1 MRQVSLYTVILL
13 CLSGCVTQN
22 TYDGSKKPVITKK
35 VDNTQ
40 AARTRISLA
49 LKYLS
54 MGDSAQAKYNLEKA
68 NLFSP
73 NLPEVHYTTAYF
85 YQSVGEPNKA
95 KESYEKALTLAPN
108 DANTLNNYG
117 VFLCDIGE
125 YDHAVD
131 NFLSAIEIP
140 SYLRVA
146 ESYENLALC
155 AIKADDFDNVEEY
168 LESSVKH
175 SPMRGSSL
183 INLSAFYYAKSDLH
197 KAQMTLK
204 RYGAAGR
211 ISSRSLL
218 LSYLIESSM
227 GHIEQARTLSQTIE
241 QTYTTSLEARIL
253 RERKTSSSEFEQLK
267 EQYRKSEL
275 RKLQKD
281 ILSRK
286 DKPKIKIIKKKKAPN
301 TTQMKQ
307 TPNQETKFTNKAPT
321 QKSMP
326 LIAEIKK
333 ERSNIKPE
341 AVVLVEKLKIDES
354 TASVE
359 PTKAENTN
367 KAKLIKQ
374 QVAFKNRSITEVE
387 IPFHIVKSGEN
398 LFSISVKYNVKLQ
411 SLLHW
416 NKLSESDQVY
426 KGTKIYLNNP
436 NIYHQVIEGDT
447 LFSISVKYNILMKKL
462 LEWNALEEN
471 VYLAPSNK
479 ILLVDPKT
487 YIL

>member
-1 MRQVSLYTVILL
+1 MRHFLFYLLVLL

-22 TYDGSKKPVITKK
+22 TYDGSKKSVITKK
-35 VDNTQ
+35 INNTQ

-54 MGDSAQAKYNLEKA
+54 MGDSSQAKYNLEKA
-68 NLFSP
+68 LYFSP

-85 YQSVGEPNKA
+85 YQSVGESDKA
-95 KESYEKALTLAPN
+95 KESYEKALSLAPN

-155 AIKADDFDNVEEY
+155 AIDADDFDNVEDY
-168 LESSVKH
+168 LKSSVKH

-227 GHIEQARTLSQTIE
+227 GHLEKARTLSQTIE
-241 QTYTTSLEARIL
+241 QTYTTSIEAKIL
-253 RERKTSSSEFEQLK
+253 RKSQTTSSEFVKLK

-286 DKPKIKIIKKKKAPN
+286 DKPKIKILKKKKVPE
-301 TTQMKQ
+301 TTQINKKLKKI
-307 TPNQETKFTNKAPT
+307 TK
-321 QKSMP
+321 
-326 LIAEIKK
+326 IASQIQSDKIKFLGGEVK
-333 ERSNIKPE
+333 KDNRNVESTT
-341 AVVLVEKLKIDES
+341 VVLVEQLNI
-354 TASVE
+354 
-359 PTKAENTN
+359 AEQTP
-367 KAKLIKQ
+367 L
-374 QVAFKNRSITEVE
+374 VLPSITIPNDEDQEIALENRNISEIEV
-387 IPFHIVKSGEN
+387 PFHIVKSGEN

-411 SLLHW
+411 SLLQW
-416 NKLSESDQVY
+416 NKLSESD
-426 KGTKIYLNNP
+426 
-436 NIYHQVIEGDT
+436 
-447 LFSISVKYNILMKKL
+447 
-462 LEWNALEEN
+462 
-471 VYLAPSNK
+471 
-479 ILLVDPKT
+479 
-487 YIL
+487 

>member
-1 MRQVSLYTVILL
+1 MRHFLFYPLVLL

-22 TYDGSKKPVITKK
+22 TYDGSKKPVISKK
-35 VDNTQ
+35 INNTQ

-54 MGDSAQAKYNLEKA
+54 MGDSSQAKYNLEKA
-68 NLFSP
+68 LSFSP

-85 YQSVGEPNKA
+85 YQSVGEPDKA
-95 KESYEKALTLAPN
+95 KQSYKKALSLAPN

-155 AIKADDFDNVEEY
+155 AIDADDFDNVEDY
-168 LESSVKH
+168 LKSSVKH

-197 KAQMTLK
+197 KAQITLK

-211 ISSRSLL
+211 VSSRSLL

-227 GHIEQARTLSQTIE
+227 GHIEEARTLAQTIE
-241 QTYTTSLEARIL
+241 QTYTTSIEARIL
-253 RERKTSSSEFEQLK
+253 RERKTSSSEFSQLK

-286 DKPKIKIIKKKKAPN
+286 DKPKIKIIRKKKAPK
-301 TTQMKQ
+301 TTLINKKAKK
-307 TPNQETKFTNKAPT
+307 TTKITNQIQSEN
-321 QKSMP
+321 
-326 LIAEIKK
+326 LNVEVKK
-333 ERSNIKPE
+333 ESRKVESVP
-341 AVVLVEKLKIDES
+341 VVLVDKLGKEKIMPLVESSITEAKGKEQKI
-354 TASVE
+354 
-359 PTKAENTN
+359 
-367 KAKLIKQ
+367 
-374 QVAFKNRSITEVE
+374 AFKNRTISEIEV
-387 IPFHIVKSGEN
+387 PFHIVKSGEN

-411 SLLHW
+411 SLLQW

-436 NIYHQVIEGDT
+436 NIYHQVSQGDT

-462 LEWNALEEN
+462 LEWNTLQEN
-471 VYLAPSNK
+471 VSLTPSNR
-479 ILLVDPKT
+479 ILLVDPNT

>member
-1 MRQVSLYTVILL
+1 MIMLL
-13 CLSGCVTQN
+13 T
-22 TYDGSKKPVITKK
+22 I
-35 VDNTQ
+35 
-40 AARTRISLA
+40 
-49 LKYLS
+49 
-54 MGDSAQAKYNLEKA
+54 
-68 NLFSP
+68 
-73 NLPEVHYTTAYF
+73 
-85 YQSVGEPNKA
+85 
-95 KESYEKALTLAPN
+95 
-108 DANTLNNYG
+108 
-117 VFLCDIGE
+117 
-125 YDHAVD
+125 
-131 NFLSAIEIP
+131 FLSAIEIP

-197 KAQMTLK
+197 KAQTTLK

-227 GHIEQARTLSQTIE
+227 GHIEQARTLALTIE

-253 RERKTSSSEFEQLK
+253 RERKTSTSEFEQLK

-286 DKPKIKIIKKKKAPN
+286 DKPKIKIIKKKKASN
-301 TTQMKQ
+301 TTQVKH
-307 TPNQETKFTNKAPT
+307 PAKHDRKLETKAQTKEST
-321 QKSMP
+321 P
-326 LIAEIKK
+326 LITELKK
-333 ERSNIKPE
+333 EQKNIKPE
-341 AVVLVEKLKIDES
+341 AVVLVEKLKTD
-354 TASVE
+354 E
-359 PTKAENTN
+359 PTALVQLEKAENTN
-367 KAKLIKQ
+367 KEVSIDKQ
-374 QVAFKNRSITEVE
+374 VSLTNRSITEIE

-471 VYLAPSNK
+471 VYLAPNNK